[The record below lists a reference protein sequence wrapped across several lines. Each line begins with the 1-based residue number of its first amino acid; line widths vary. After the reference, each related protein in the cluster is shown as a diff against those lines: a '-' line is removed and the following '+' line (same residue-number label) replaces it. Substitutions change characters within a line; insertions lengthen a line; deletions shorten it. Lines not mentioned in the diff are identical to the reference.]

1 MTMKSLRWAM
11 VIGFALSS
19 GAAMAAGDI
28 QAGKAK
34 AAMCMS
40 CHGAQGISAVP
51 TYPNLAGQKEAYLV
65 KALKE
70 YKDGQRSN
78 AIMKAMVAPLSA
90 ADINNIAA
98 YYSSLKPGQ

>member
-19 GAAMAAGDI
+19 GAAMAAGNI
-28 QAGKAK
+28 QAGKSK

-51 TYPNLAGQKEAYLV
+51 SYPNLAGQKEAYLV

-78 AIMKAMVAPLSA
+78 ATMKAMAAPLSA
-90 ADINNIAA
+90 TDIDNIAA
-98 YYSSLKPGQ
+98 YYSSLQPGK

>member
-1 MTMKSLRWAM
+1 MIIKSLRWA
-11 VIGFALSS
+11 VLAGLVLSS
-19 GAAMAAGDI
+19 GVAMAAGNI
-28 QAGKAK
+28 EAGRAK

-70 YKDGQRSN
+70 YQDGKRSSP
-78 AIMKAMVAPLSA
+78 IMKAMAAPLSNS
-90 ADINNIAA
+90 DIQNLAA
-98 YYSSLKPGQ
+98 YFSSLPAGQ

>member
-78 AIMKAMVAPLSA
+78 ATMKAMAAPLSA

-98 YYSSLKPGQ
+98 YYSSLKPGK

>member
-1 MTMKSLRWAM
+1 MKSLRWAM

-78 AIMKAMVAPLSA
+78 ATMKAMAAPLSA

-98 YYSSLKPGQ
+98 YYSSLKPGK

>member
-1 MTMKSLRWAM
+1 VTMKSLRWAM

-19 GAAMAAGDI
+19 GAAMAAGNI

-70 YKDGQRSN
+70 YKDGQRQD
-78 AIMKAMVAPLSA
+78 ATMKAMAAPLSA
-90 ADINNIAA
+90 ADIQNLAA
-98 YYSSLKPGQ
+98 YFSSLKPGK